1 MEQQKHTISLTESHR
16 GSVKTT
22 SFTGRPEG
30 KAVRAELK
38 LDICD
43 SSENN
48 YNVVLPSDTTSFN
61 PSFFLGL
68 FFDSIKKLGWDKFSR
83 KYVFDLSNMAAEL
96 KTVIKEDLDE
106 CERKAKNELKGLT
119 GLD

>member
-30 KAVRAELK
+30 KDVRAELK

-43 SSENN
+43 SSEYE

-68 FFDSIKKLGWDKFSR
+68 FFDSIKKLGWDKFSS
-83 KYVFDLSNMAAEL
+83 KYTFDLSNMSTEL
-96 KTVIKEDLDE
+96 KVVIKEDLEE